1 MGLGVGQSSCH
12 HRTEVA
18 WLRLVFPAAAVLG
31 LLIGEHLR
39 ANSCASWINTGDRGR
54 GREGKEV
61 KREKLRMLKRER
73 EGNSGGSRGVPW
85 VPRNPLF
92 VVLRACVAGL
102 VRVHERSRQRSG
114 QRNPHFRHRG
124 KEGKREKGTYAAE
137 RKRRERARR

>member
-18 WLRLVFPAAAVLG
+18 WLRLVFPVAAVLG

-39 ANSCASWINTGDRGR
+39 ANSCVSWINTGDRGR

-61 KREKLRMLKRER
+61 KREKLRMLKRRER
-73 EGNSGGSRGVPW
+73 VTVADQGGFLGFRGTPFLSFCAHASPASCARMSAVDNVLDSGTPPFATGV
-85 VPRNPLF
+85 R
-92 VVLRACVAGL
+92 RSK
-102 VRVHERSRQRSG
+102 ER
-114 QRNPHFRHRG
+114 
-124 KEGKREKGTYAAE
+124 KGTYAAE

>member
-1 MGLGVGQSSCH
+1 M
-12 HRTEVA
+12 
-18 WLRLVFPAAAVLG
+18 VFPVAAVLG

-39 ANSCASWINTGDRGR
+39 ANSCVSWINTGDRGR

-61 KREKLRMLKRER
+61 KKRYVTYVEEER

-102 VRVHERSRQRSG
+102 VRAHERSRQHSG

-124 KEGKREKGTYAAE
+124 KEVKREKRYVRCVEKEE
-137 RKRRERARR
+137 REGKEVIKIIPEERRT